1 MGFVVLLDWIFEGLM
16 VGVFDIF
23 LFVCKLFDKMSMW
36 VSVSL
41 YLVKLKM
48 GKWKI
53 TLLNIFVYV

>member
-23 LFVCKLFDKMSMW
+23 LFACKLFDKMSMW